1 METIAKVLG
10 AIAVALLIGAAT
22 SYLLMLL
29 WGFVLVPFGAPDFTY
44 LQTCGLF
51 ILVGAFGGAFRRGVK

>member
-44 LQTCGLF
+44 LQTWGLF